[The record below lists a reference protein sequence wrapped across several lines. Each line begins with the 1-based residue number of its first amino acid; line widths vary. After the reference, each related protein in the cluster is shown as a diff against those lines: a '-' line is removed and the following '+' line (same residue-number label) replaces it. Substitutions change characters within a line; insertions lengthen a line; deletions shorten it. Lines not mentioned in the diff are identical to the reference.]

1 MFRLWLIHDD
11 YSTSTARSVSKF
23 ERLQRE
29 IVSGVKS
36 DQLGHGQAVR
46 GWY

>member
-11 YSTSTARSVSKF
+11 YSTSTARSVSKV

-29 IVSGVKS
+29 IIEKGSLWAIKYGT
-36 DQLGHGQAVR
+36 
-46 GWY
+46 